1 MTEQFNPESDF
12 VVEALVVED
21 IKEIVLLTKD
31 YVKTLPNWA
40 PFDLQTA
47 VTNTF
52 DNINEFG
59 GYKVTLDGK
68 MVAVLVLSE
77 IRYWWTDVAVLTNML
92 LYVAD
97 EYKGAGL
104 HETLLK
110 LAMAEADRSGIEFH
124 LDTLNRRRD
133 STIVGKTYRYHV
145 QEVEDENRE

>member
-1 MTEQFNPESDF
+1 MTEQFNPNKDF
-12 VVEALVVED
+12 VVHRLVVED
-21 IKEIVLLTKD
+21 IPEIVRLTKE
-31 YVKTLPNWA
+31 YVKTLPNWG
-40 PFDLQTA
+40 PFDLRTA
-47 VTNTF
+47 VENTYQ
-52 DNINEFG
+52 NIDEFG

-97 EYKGAGL
+97 EYAGEGL
-104 HETLLK
+104 HQTLLK
-110 LAMAEADRSGIEFH
+110 LAIAEADRSGIEFH

-145 QEVEDENRE
+145 QEIEDNNG